1 MTAEVLALVDDSAAG
16 AAVIDCSAAL
26 AQALQRELALV
37 YVESTLAWQAA
48 ALPIAQVLSPAG
60 AAWSPFDPQDLERS
74 WRAQAARMRALA
86 QGLAARRAVTWSLR
100 TVRGRLPHLALEWV
114 GQAGLLVIGSA
125 GAASTGPAAR
135 PPRRRVALLDDG
147 SAAAVRAR
155 DVAVR
160 LAHTLPATLQV
171 IPVTRHDDTAA
182 VDVLIDAARSAD
194 PLVLPQG
201 QATPLRLAR
210 LRGPV
215 LIVA

>member
-37 YVESTLAWQAA
+37 YVESTLALQAA
-48 ALPIAQVLSPAG
+48 ALPIAQVLPHAG
-60 AAWSPFDPQDLERS
+60 ATWTPFDPQDLERG
-74 WRAQAARMRALA
+74 WRAQAARMRTLA
-86 QGLAARRAVTWSLR
+86 QNLAARRAVTWSLR
-100 TVRGRLPHLALEWV
+100 TVRGRLSHLAVEWV

-125 GAASTGPAAR
+125 ATASIDPSAR
-135 PPRRRVALLDDG
+135 PARRRMAVLDDG

-160 LAHTLPATLQV
+160 LAQALPATLQV
-171 IPVTRHDDTAA
+171 IPVARHDDAAA
-182 VDVLIDAARSAD
+182 VDALIDAARNAD